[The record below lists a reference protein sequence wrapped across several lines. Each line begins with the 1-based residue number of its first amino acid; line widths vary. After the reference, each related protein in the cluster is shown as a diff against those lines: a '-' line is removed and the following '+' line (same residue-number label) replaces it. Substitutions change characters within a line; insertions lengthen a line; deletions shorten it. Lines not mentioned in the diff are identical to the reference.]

1 MLELLIDN
9 KKLNANILPVIQGT
23 FQSFE
28 VVIGKDIIDVTLIAR
43 RR

>member
-1 MLELLIDN
+1 MTWVKNQPDFLSSSLEV
-9 KKLNANILPVIQGT
+9 A

-28 VVIGKDIIDVTLIAR
+28 VAIGKDIIDVTLIAR